1 MKQVKVQ
8 LKNAYDILIGEN
20 LLDYSGEHIRRL
32 TSSQRIAIVTDDIVA
47 ELYLER
53 LIKTLS
59 KNGFEQICYYT
70 FEHGEH
76 SKTLDTA
83 GKIYN
88 FLAENNI
95 TRSDLVIA
103 LGGGVVGD
111 VTGFAA
117 STFLRGIHFV
127 QIPTTLLAQ
136 VDSSVGGKTAVDL
149 NCGKNLVG
157 TFWQPSL
164 VLCDISL
171 LSTLSNELFADG
183 AAEVIKYGAIRD
195 KKLFDMAVS
204 PDYKKH
210 LEDIIFRCICIKRD
224 IVQND
229 EFDTGER
236 MLLNF
241 GHTLA
246 HAIENLSNYSI
257 PHGRAVAMGMVMI
270 TKAATKAEITPI
282 GITEALEQAC
292 MWYGLQI
299 SCDYDANQ
307 LAKICLN
314 DKKRDNIHIS
324 VILLNEIGNAR
335 IDKMQIDDFTK
346 FICEGCK

>member
-1 MKQVKVQ
+1 MNQVKVQ
-8 LKNAYDILIGEN
+8 LKESYTILIGDD
-20 LLDYSGEHIRRL
+20 LLDHAGEHIRGL
-32 TSSQRIAIVTDDIVA
+32 TSSPRIAIVTDDIVA
-47 ELYLER
+47 ELYLQR
-53 LIKTLS
+53 LENSLR
-59 KNGFEQICYYT
+59 KNGFDSICSYV
-70 FEHGEH
+70 FENGEH
-76 SKTLDTA
+76 SKTLETA
-83 GKIYN
+83 GKIYD
-88 FLAENNI
+88 FLAKHNI

-117 STFLRGIHFV
+117 STFLRGLRYV

-149 NCGKNLVG
+149 SSGKNLVG

-171 LSTLSNELFADG
+171 LSTLGSDIFADG

-195 KKLFDMAVS
+195 KELFEMIAS
-204 PDYKKH
+204 SDYAEH
-210 LEDIIFRCICIKRD
+210 LEEIIHRCICIKRD
-224 IVQND
+224 IVQMD

-246 HAIENLSNYSI
+246 HAIENHSNYSI
-257 PHGRAVAMGMVMI
+257 PHGKAVAVGMVMI
-270 TKAATKAEITPI
+270 TKASTKAGITPV
-282 GITEALEQAC
+282 GATEALERAC
-292 MWYGLQI
+292 NRFGLPTTV
-299 SCDYDANQ
+299 DFDLNQ
-307 LAKICLN
+307 LVEICLN
-314 DKKRDNIHIS
+314 DKKRDNMHIN
-324 VILLNEIGNAR
+324 VILLNQIGDAH
-335 IDKMQIDDFTK
+335 ICKMQIDDFRN